1 MQDPLALDTVSL
13 IFAKEPILGVGI
25 GARGSTAPFF
35 RCFLKGQKGFW
46 T

>member
-1 MQDPLALDTVSL
+1 MQDPFALDTVSL

-35 RCFLKGQKGFW
+35 RCFLKDQKGFW